1 VETRHR
7 GKIVRYT
14 YPVTLESRPGGGFT
28 VSFPDL
34 PDTIAQ
40 GATKAAALRNAADA
54 LAAAL
59 GACVEVHQPF
69 PTPSRCW
76 PGQPNVAVSVARLR
90 AERVAHKKPH
100 AVRPSERDGR

>member
-1 VETRHR
+1 M
-7 GKIVRYT
+7 RYV
-14 YPVTLESRPGGGFT
+14 YPVTVESRPGGSFI

-34 PDTIAQ
+34 PDTTAQ

-59 GACVEVHQPF
+59 GACVDVHQPF

-90 AERVAHKKPH
+90 AERVAHKRRQT
-100 AVRPSERDGR
+100 ARPSERGGR

>member
-1 VETRHR
+1 
-7 GKIVRYT
+7 VRYI
-14 YPVTLESRPGGGFT
+14 YPVTLESRPDGGFT

-34 PDTIAQ
+34 PDTTAE
-40 GATKAAALRNAADA
+40 GATKAAALRNAVDA

-76 PGQPNVAVSVARLR
+76 PGQPNVAVSVGRLR
-90 AERVAHKKPH
+90 AERVALKRRQT
-100 AVRPSERDGR
+100 ARPSERDGR